1 MEQKIVF
8 LDVDGTLTLPNGEVS
23 DNVKNLFNRYA
34 KMVIMFF
41 CAQAEIRQEFNP

>member
-23 DNVKNLFNRYA
+23 DNVKKSIQQVRQNGHY
-34 KMVIMFF
+34 VF
-41 CAQAEIRQEFNP
+41 CATGRK

>member
-23 DNVKNLFNRYA
+23 DNVKKGRSSILNAYRL
-34 KMVIMFF
+34 
-41 CAQAEIRQEFNP
+41 